1 MIGFMTSRRGIML
14 VSKECWERGCSCYD
28 DRVDKDPVLIAA
40 AIARKE
46 KEVVKRQWV
55 GLTDEEIKEII
66 GPWGDTPIKWRK
78 RELFDQIE
86 AKLKEKNT

>member
-1 MIGFMTSRRGIML
+1 VIRNWVTQSQDDITRENGFNVRPLYTA
-14 VSKECWERGCSCYD
+14 
-28 DRVDKDPVLIAA
+28 P
-40 AIARKE
+40 
-46 KEVVKRQWV
+46 RQWI

-86 AKLKEKNT
+86 AKLRSKNV